1 MSHTFTVNFLLILLK
16 AIVIINIMAEKSE
29 KIKWRQ
35 KIFVCN
41 YCKKQMKNA
50 SKSRHLQLCIPK
62 TLEKKDDFTD
72 EEKQLIDKEFA
83 KMMKRKTPYHNKL
96 KQHFD

>member
-1 MSHTFTVNFLLILLK
+1 
-16 AIVIINIMAEKSE
+16 
-29 KIKWRQ
+29 
-35 KIFVCN
+35 
-41 YCKKQMKNA
+41 MKNA
-50 SKSRHLQLCIPK
+50 SKLRHLQLCIPK

-83 KMMKRKTPYHNKL
+83 KMIKRKTPYHNKL